1 MNIRGYNHIS
11 SHLSDTPT
19 LNWAFGA
26 WRGGGSAGG
35 GFKKSY
41 VFFLADF
48 RIRAVSVMVG
58 YKSVSHEGAQMFAWT
73 WH

>member
-1 MNIRGYNHIS
+1 
-11 SHLSDTPT
+11 
-19 LNWAFGA
+19 
-26 WRGGGSAGG
+26 
-35 GFKKSY
+35 

-58 YKSVSHEGAQMFAWT
+58 YKSVYHEGAQMFAWT